1 MNRPTAGEAPR
12 KPVKLPETVSGFPE
26 FSPQEVKKEPN
37 PFTDPDWRMLTYAWS
52 GFALRVL
59 LVLGGVF
66 SVYQYLQAREEK
78 RVERTL
84 QLVEVWERSDYQA
97 AQRALRRRLAAL
109 NEQHAALL
117 GANPSRSENEIYRN
131 RIGIEA
137 MKESGGD
144 MPLAEFR
151 DQFDRIVYF
160 LNRVAFCVEEGLCS
174 RTVADAYFVDYA
186 RSFWDYFADYAAQQR
201 RAGSAN
207 FARPIEVYVVRRRSG
222 EADAR

>member
-1 MNRPTAGEAPR
+1 MKETARREAER
-12 KPVKLPETVSGFPE
+12 KPVKLPETVTGFPE

-84 QLVEVWERSDYQA
+84 QLVEVWERPDYQT

-109 NEQHAALL
+109 NEQHASLL
-117 GANPSRSENEIYRN
+117 GANPSRTEYDIYRN

-137 MKESGGD
+137 MKETGGD

-151 DQFDRIVYF
+151 EQFDRIVYF

-174 RTVADAYFVDYA
+174 RTVADAYFLDYA
-186 RSFWDYFADYAAQQR
+186 RSVWDYFSDYAAQQR
-201 RAGSAN
+201 RAGSTS
-207 FARPIEVYVVRRRSG
+207 FARPIEAYVAPRRG
-222 EADAR
+222 EGAAQ